1 MQEAPF
7 LLQCSQQS
15 VPISRECS
23 LNPYFYGN
31 AHNDEM
37 SAILGGPTMCHL
49 LCGSYQPRA
58 AQFAGCCSLKID
70 LTYFFMYSIILTV
83 QFLLKFLHSKYVIH
97 IIINIKL

>member
-70 LTYFFMYSIILTV
+70 LTYFL
-83 QFLLKFLHSKYVIH
+83 YVFNNPDCAVSTKVSSFKICDSYYY
-97 IIINIKL
+97 